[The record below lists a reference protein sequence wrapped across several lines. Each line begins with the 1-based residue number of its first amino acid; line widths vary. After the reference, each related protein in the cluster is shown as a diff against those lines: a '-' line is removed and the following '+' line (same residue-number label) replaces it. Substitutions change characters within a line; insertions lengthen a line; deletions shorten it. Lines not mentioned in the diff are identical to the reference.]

1 VTLLALAAGLAL
13 IAGNAFF
20 VGAEFAVVSARRDR
34 LEPKVEAG
42 DRRAR
47 AVIGALAHL
56 SPLLAATQL
65 GVTLC
70 SLALGAVAE
79 PTVAHLLVHLM
90 HALGVPEAARH
101 VIAFAVAL
109 ALVSALHMVL
119 GEIVPK
125 NLSIAGP
132 ERALL
137 WLGPPLIAFARA
149 TGPFVLL
156 LNGFANRVLR
166 LAGVSPRDEL
176 SSAYSPQEL
185 AAIIAE
191 STQEGLLEQAEHER
205 LTSALE
211 LSEQVI
217 GAVMVPLPQVETVPW
232 TISARGLEAVVA
244 RTGYSRF
251 PVLPP
256 ATGAADADTNA
267 DTDTDADAGA
277 HAGSAGSTGAGTE
290 LAGFLHA
297 KDVLNVPAG
306 DLDAPLAP
314 HRLHRMV
321 ELATD
326 TPLDQA
332 LRRMQRAGSH
342 LGRVADATG
351 RIVGVVTMEDV
362 VEQFVG
368 DLADTDRS
376 TNPAHP
382 RDPDRTS

>member
-1 VTLLALAAGLAL
+1 MGIVTLLALVAGLAL

-20 VGAEFAVVSARRDR
+20 VGAEFAIVSARRDR
-34 LEPKVEAG
+34 VEPLVEAG

-47 AVIGALAHL
+47 SVIGALGHL
-56 SPLLAATQL
+56 STLLAATQL

-79 PTVAHLLVHLM
+79 PTVAHLLVDLL
-90 HALGVPEAARH
+90 HALGVPDAARH

-109 ALVSALHMVL
+109 TIVSALHMVL

-125 NLSIAGP
+125 NLAIAGP

-137 WLGPPLIAFARA
+137 WLGPPLIAFART
-149 TGPFVLL
+149 TGPFVQL

-176 SSAYSPQEL
+176 ASAYSPREL

-191 STQEGLLEQAEHER
+191 STEEGLLEQAEHER

-211 LSEQVI
+211 LSEHEV
-217 GAVMVPLPQVETVPW
+217 GAVMVPLSRVETVPW
-232 TISARGLEAVVA
+232 TISARDLEAVVA

-256 ATGAADADTNA
+256 GDDA
-267 DTDTDADAGA
+267 
-277 HAGSAGSTGAGTE
+277 E
-290 LAGFLHA
+290 IAGFLHA
-297 KDVLNVPAG
+297 KDVLGVPA
-306 DLDAPLAP
+306 DRLDTPLAP
-314 HRLHRMV
+314 LRLHQMV

-342 LGRVADATG
+342 LGRVADRSG
-351 RIVGVVTMEDV
+351 RTVGVVTMEDV

-368 DLADTDRS
+368 ELTD
-376 TNPAHP
+376 AAG
-382 RDPDRTS
+382 